1 MASGARQVQRTNIM
15 KSSIIAHVTSV
26 KIRKSHL
33 KRKYALVWHRMCDR
47 SEKPDELKSPVI
59 ECAIQVIHVY
69 N

>member
-1 MASGARQVQRTNIM
+1 MVIMQISGGSTNLDRNGE
-15 KSSIIAHVTSV
+15 H
-26 KIRKSHL
+26 
-33 KRKYALVWHRMCDR
+33 ALVWHQMCDR